1 MPSMLTFAKLKGQTL
16 FQIVRIK
23 RIARIE
29 IQEYFRN
36 IKKGWKLNLNFLP
49 FWILT

>member
-29 IQEYFRN
+29 IQEYFKN
-36 IKKGWKLNLNFLP
+36 VKMAEKLNLNF
-49 FWILT
+49 